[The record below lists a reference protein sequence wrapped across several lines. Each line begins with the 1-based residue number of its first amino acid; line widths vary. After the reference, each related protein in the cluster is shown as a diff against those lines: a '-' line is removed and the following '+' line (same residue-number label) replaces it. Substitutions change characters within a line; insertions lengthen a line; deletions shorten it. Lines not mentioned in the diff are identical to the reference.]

1 MRAPPLPPADRGAA
15 PPAGARLVVALGIAQ
30 IVSWGSLYYAFA
42 LIVDKLAAAVD
53 ARPAVV
59 VGAYSVAL
67 LITGLAS
74 APFGALIDRH
84 GGRWVMSAGSLAA
97 ALLLPLLGHVS
108 SVLELY
114 LVWAALGVTMAA
126 TLYDPAFA
134 VLGQAFGAGQRRAIT
149 AVTLFGGFASTV
161 FWPLTQALVQ
171 AFGWQTALL
180 VLGAINGLVAL
191 PLHALVLPSRRASTQ
206 ASASPAADDVASRPA
221 AATSAPAAG
230 SGGAPS
236 SAPRAPDVAGGHGS
250 TAAPADPRHA
260 PGRAA
265 SAAADVARPA
275 GSIDDWRA
283 AVRDPA
289 FLRLAVAFTGNALVF
304 SGMTVHLIPVLH
316 AKGWSLAEAAWIGA
330 LVGPMQVLGR
340 IAEYRWLP
348 DWSAS
353 KVGVIAMWLLPVS
366 LVLLAL
372 LGGSMVWIGVF
383 ALLYGS
389 GNGVMTIVR
398 GAIPAE
404 LYGRAAYGAINGA
417 LSAPVLI
424 SKAAGPLVGSL
435 LLAAALGPTAMVL
448 LLAGLAGLAA
458 AFFTWTIRRRAP
470 DAVPVG
476 MVPSSRF

>member
-1 MRAPPLPPADRGAA
+1 MHAPPDPPSDRGAA
-15 PPAGARLVVALGIAQ
+15 PIGGPRLVVALGIAQ

-42 LIVDKLAAAVD
+42 LIVDPLAAAVG
-53 ARPAVV
+53 ARPPVV

-67 LITGLAS
+67 LIAGLAS
-74 APFGALIDRH
+74 APLGAVIDRF

-97 ALLLPLLGHVS
+97 ALLLPVLGHVG
-108 SVLELY
+108 SVIELY

-134 VLGQAFGAGQRRAIT
+134 VLGQAFGAGHRRAIT

-161 FWPLTQALVQ
+161 FWPLTQALMQ
-171 AFGWQTALL
+171 AFGWQHALL
-180 VLGAINGLVAL
+180 VLGVINGLVAL
-191 PLHALVLPSRRASTQ
+191 PLHVLVLPSRR
-206 ASASPAADDVASRPA
+206 RA
-221 AATSAPAAG
+221 AAEASGRSERVTGGRASVAPQATAAPQPPRSGDAPAAT
-230 SGGAPS
+230 AH
-236 SAPRAPDVAGGHGS
+236 RAS
-250 TAAPADPRHA
+250 
-260 PGRAA
+260 
-265 SAAADVARPA
+265 PA
-275 GSIDDWRA
+275 GSIDSWRT
-283 AVRDPA
+283 AVRDPT

-304 SGMTVHLIPVLH
+304 SAMTVHLIPVLH
-316 AKGWSLAEAAWIGA
+316 GKGWSLAEAAWIGA

-353 KVGVIAMWLLPVS
+353 KVGVIAMWLLPLS

-372 LGGSMVWIGVF
+372 LGGSALWIGLF

-435 LLAAALGPTAMVL
+435 LLAAALAPTAMVL
-448 LLAGLAGLAA
+448 LLAGLAALAA
-458 AFFTWTIRRRAP
+458 AFFTLTIRRAAVLP
-470 DAVPVG
+470 ASVPVA
-476 MVPSSRF
+476 PASRF